1 MTYIIFILKVICNLY
16 WKIIDDFS
24 KLYYKI
30 TAKYSVFLKFYKE
43 LGLFLISIVF
53 LNFLWYKIMYKM
65 EVFFMLERL
74 VVTNFAIIENID
86 ISFKDGLTVLTG
98 ETGAGKSLI
107 IDSLSLLLGERA
119 QLEMIRTG
127 FDKAEI
133 IGYFD
138 INNIHLSAI
147 LESLNVPIIDSKV
160 KVQRVI
166 SQSKSIVK
174 VNDSII
180 TLSDLKRISKYLA
193 DIHMQF
199 DMQKI
204 LNPDNYLEIIDGFK
218 YNLVK
223 EYQNKYLSS
232 LNKFKEK
239 RQEYSAIIKKI
250 NDIKEKK
257 DIYEY
262 HFKELTDYSLSLDEE
277 EKIINKIE
285 LLKNYDKVYNLLEET
300 NALIRE
306 DFLDKLY
313 EVKDHTERLSEY
325 QKEYTT
331 TSEKLNDYYYEI
343 ESIFDDLKKDFE
355 RLDYDPIELNN
366 LETRLNDLDNL
377 KKKYKMSIEELIKYR
392 DSLSEL
398 LKLDENYDEVLNETK
413 NELIVL
419 YNDTYSAGVEL
430 SKLREGIASSIERE
444 LEKNML
450 DLSLKARFKVELKRC
465 EKEDDLSGSI
475 FKDEGIDNI
484 DFLIETNVG
493 EGLKPLSKTISGGEA
508 SRIMLALKALFIK
521 SQKISTVIFDE
532 IDTGISGEIAYKVAN
547 KIYEISLSTQV
558 ISITHLP
565 QVASLSK
572 NHLKISKSIKDN
584 RTYTSVKELNLD
596 EKIYEIAKM
605 ISGDKVTESQLKY
618 AKEMVIR
625 N

>member
-1 MTYIIFILKVICNLY
+1 
-16 WKIIDDFS
+16 
-24 KLYYKI
+24 
-30 TAKYSVFLKFYKE
+30 
-43 LGLFLISIVF
+43 
-53 LNFLWYKIMYKM
+53 
-65 EVFFMLERL
+65 MLERL

-398 LKLDENYDEVLNETK
+398 LKLDENYDKVLNETK

-430 SKLREGIASSIERE
+430 SKLREDIASSIERE

-572 NHLKISKSIKDN
+572 NHLKIRKSIKDN

>member
-1 MTYIIFILKVICNLY
+1 MLIKLKVQ
-16 WKIIDDFS
+16 
-24 KLYYKI
+24 
-30 TAKYSVFLKFYKE
+30 
-43 LGLFLISIVF
+43 
-53 LNFLWYKIMYKM
+53 
-65 EVFFMLERL
+65 
-74 VVTNFAIIENID
+74 NFAIIED
-86 ISFKDGLTVLTG
+86 IEIAFKDGLTVLTG

-430 SKLREGIASSIERE
+430 SKLREDIASSIERE

>member
-1 MTYIIFILKVICNLY
+1 
-16 WKIIDDFS
+16 
-24 KLYYKI
+24 
-30 TAKYSVFLKFYKE
+30 
-43 LGLFLISIVF
+43 
-53 LNFLWYKIMYKM
+53 
-65 EVFFMLERL
+65 MLERL

>member
-1 MTYIIFILKVICNLY
+1 
-16 WKIIDDFS
+16 
-24 KLYYKI
+24 
-30 TAKYSVFLKFYKE
+30 
-43 LGLFLISIVF
+43 
-53 LNFLWYKIMYKM
+53 
-65 EVFFMLERL
+65 MLERL

-285 LLKNYDKVYNLLEET
+285 LLKNYDKVCNLLE
-300 NALIRE
+300 
-306 DFLDKLY
+306 
-313 EVKDHTERLSEY
+313 
-325 QKEYTT
+325 
-331 TSEKLNDYYYEI
+331 
-343 ESIFDDLKKDFE
+343 
-355 RLDYDPIELNN
+355 
-366 LETRLNDLDNL
+366 
-377 KKKYKMSIEELIKYR
+377 
-392 DSLSEL
+392 
-398 LKLDENYDEVLNETK
+398 
-413 NELIVL
+413 
-419 YNDTYSAGVEL
+419 
-430 SKLREGIASSIERE
+430 
-444 LEKNML
+444 
-450 DLSLKARFKVELKRC
+450 
-465 EKEDDLSGSI
+465 
-475 FKDEGIDNI
+475 
-484 DFLIETNVG
+484 
-493 EGLKPLSKTISGGEA
+493 
-508 SRIMLALKALFIK
+508 
-521 SQKISTVIFDE
+521 
-532 IDTGISGEIAYKVAN
+532 
-547 KIYEISLSTQV
+547 
-558 ISITHLP
+558 
-565 QVASLSK
+565 
-572 NHLKISKSIKDN
+572 
-584 RTYTSVKELNLD
+584 
-596 EKIYEIAKM
+596 
-605 ISGDKVTESQLKY
+605 
-618 AKEMVIR
+618 
-625 N
+625 